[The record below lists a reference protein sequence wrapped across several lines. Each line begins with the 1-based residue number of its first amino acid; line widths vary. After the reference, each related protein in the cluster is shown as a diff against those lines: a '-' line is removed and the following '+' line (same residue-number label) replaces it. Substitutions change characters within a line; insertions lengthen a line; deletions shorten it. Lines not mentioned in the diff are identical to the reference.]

1 MYQSIKEELFMEVYK
16 KSYSGFVIWIIG
28 FCVVVVGACF
38 LPNLSTQLTLA
49 VVDNASTIGIFILT
63 LLIYQTESVY
73 WYNGTS
79 YEDAKAAG
87 SERRKAFAMAHM
99 KRFGYFA
106 LAFLAYTVVSLML
119 GIPYGF
125 DIVIACVGILIAA
138 LSTLRIK
145 L

>member
-1 MYQSIKEELFMEVYK
+1 MEVYK
-16 KSYSGFVIWIIG
+16 KSYTGFVVWLIG
-28 FCVVVVGACF
+28 FCVVVVGVCF
-38 LPNLSTQLTLA
+38 LLNLSTQLTLA

-119 GIPYGF
+119 GIPYEF
-125 DIVIACVGILIAA
+125 DIVIACVGILIVA
-138 LSTLRIK
+138 LSTLKIK

>member
-1 MYQSIKEELFMEVYK
+1 MEVYK
-16 KSYSGFVIWIIG
+16 KSYTGFAVWLIG
-28 FCVVVVGACF
+28 FCVVVVGVCF

-138 LSTLRIK
+138 LSTLKIK

>member
-1 MYQSIKEELFMEVYK
+1 MEVYK
-16 KSYSGFVIWIIG
+16 KSYKGFIIWLIG
-28 FCVVVVGACF
+28 FCVITVGTCF

-49 VVDNASTIGIFILT
+49 IVDNACTIGIFILT
-63 LLIYQTESVY
+63 FLIYQTEYVY
-73 WYNGTS
+73 WYNSTS

-87 SERRKAFAMAHM
+87 NERRKAFALAHM

-106 LAFLAYTVVSLML
+106 LAFLVYTVISLMI

-125 DIVIACVGILIAA
+125 DITIACAGILIAA
-138 LSTLRIK
+138 ISTLKIK

>member
-1 MYQSIKEELFMEVYK
+1 MEVYK
-16 KSYSGFVIWIIG
+16 KSYTGFVIWLIG
-28 FCVVVVGACF
+28 FCVLTVGACF
-38 LPNLSTQLTLA
+38 LPNLNTQLTLA
-49 VVDNASTIGIFILT
+49 VVDNACTIGIFILT
-63 LLIYQTESVY
+63 FLIYQTEYVY

-87 SERRKAFAMAHM
+87 SERRKAFALAHM

-138 LSTLRIK
+138 LSTLKIK